1 VKLTSSREEQEAK
14 NRARQNKIL
23 KYIYKKKKKKKK
35 KNRNE
40 FVSNIT
46 ITNLASLRNGCEDD
60 DIVE

>member
-35 KNRNE
+35 KKNE
-40 FVSNIT
+40 FV
-46 ITNLASLRNGCEDD
+46 
-60 DIVE
+60 

>member
-23 KYIYKKKKKKKK
+23 KYIYKKKKKK

>member
-23 KYIYKKKKKKKK
+23 KYIYKKKKKKK

>member
-35 KNRNE
+35 NK
-40 FVSNIT
+40 I
-46 ITNLASLRNGCEDD
+46 NLYQILLLRTLQA
-60 DIVE
+60 